1 MPDMKYMDGE
11 MADKFS
17 SGARDYPEVTM
28 KAILEMNRQ
37 VGKLLT
43 DEDGD
48 ALRGLI
54 IRHLVMPNGVA
65 GSEKFVRWVAEN
77 LPKDTYVNLMAQ
89 YHPEYKAFEHP
100 EIDRPITR
108 GEFLAAMKEA
118 EECGLTNLD
127 PQSVAIRER
136 LLRLKENEPSPDPG
150 DVSPI

>member
-1 MPDMKYMDGE
+1 MKYMDGE
-11 MADKFS
+11 MADKYS

-54 IRHLVMPNGVA
+54 IRHRVMPNGVA

-77 LPKDTYVNLMAQ
+77 LPKDTYVNIMAQ
-89 YHPEYKAFEHP
+89 YHPEYKAFDYP
-100 EIDRPITR
+100 EISRPITR
-108 GEFLAAMKEA
+108 EEFLEALIAAEKY
-118 EECGLTNLD
+118 GLTNLD
-127 PQSVAIRER
+127 RDSLQLEER
-136 LLRLKENEPSPDPG
+136 LLGESDSIRDL
-150 DVSPI
+150 